1 MVQQSRRQIF
11 GVPREWSTIILVF
24 KTDQKHGMWV
34 PVVSV
39 RLWNKCEVWRVH
51 GDEGTQSLHN
61 NIHIILNFYFILHLL
76 TPNTSLMSLY
86 QSVSCIM
93 SPTCVCVH
101 HRVPESHIR
110 VPEYTIIYMKLHKQT
125 RPSNPIYIKPAL
137 DRFSSNMTLLHVSKT
152 TFTLSLS
159 VAQVMCAV
167 IWWSG
172 ELFCALNFSSK

>member
-1 MVQQSRRQIF
+1 
-11 GVPREWSTIILVF
+11 
-24 KTDQKHGMWV
+24 MWV

-93 SPTCVCVH
+93 SAHVCVCA
-101 HRVPESHIR
+101 PPCTTLKNKSHIR